1 MDIAI
6 AAARIEPTADES
18 RLCLDGNKNHVW
30 RVFDAC
36 SDGLY
41 RFILFRVGGNRNS
54 AEDLLQQTCTAAA
67 GNNRSPTDDGACEA
81 WLRGIA
87 RNLVRLHWR
96 QNGRNNGRIP
106 IEDAELSRQLAED
119 MDARPLPP
127 DVLAKRETVDQL
139 MLAVTSLPA
148 ADQQLIFAFYFEGR
162 PQADIAKELGTT
174 VKSIETKLYRARNR
188 LREVLRRPER
198 TDQP

>member
-1 MDIAI
+1 MDIAM
-6 AAARIEPTADES
+6 AAGRIDRTADES
-18 RLCLDGNKNHVW
+18 QLRSDDDKDHVW
-30 RVFDAC
+30 RVFEAC

-41 RFILFRVGGNRNS
+41 RFILFRVRGDKHS

-67 GNNRSPTDDGACEA
+67 GNGRSPTDDGECEA

-96 QNGRNNGRIP
+96 HRGRNNGRIP

-127 DVLAKRETVDQL
+127 DVLAKREMVDQL

-148 ADQQLIFAFYFEGR
+148 VDQQLIFSFYFEGR
-162 PQADIAKELGTT
+162 PQTDIAQELGAT

-198 TDQP
+198 TDQS